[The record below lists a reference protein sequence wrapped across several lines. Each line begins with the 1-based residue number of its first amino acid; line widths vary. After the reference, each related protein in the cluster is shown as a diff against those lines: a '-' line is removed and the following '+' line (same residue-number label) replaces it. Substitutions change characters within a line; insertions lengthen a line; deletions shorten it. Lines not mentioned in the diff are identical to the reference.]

1 MATTLNDEQVNYLK
15 SIYFKPTSP
24 VAFSGLD
31 KVWKYIRHENVVTKN
46 ELKRWLLEQDS
57 YTSFRPVR
65 YKFKRARVISPY
77 KNYLWMTD
85 TANMLRYADSNNGYS
100 YFVVFID
107 TFTRY
112 LLAYPLKTLKGTE
125 MVDAIKQAFTRQK
138 CDILYSDAGTE
149 YTAKVVEK
157 YLKKE
162 NVKQYFSRS
171 DTKSS
176 MAERVI
182 KTIKGK
188 LHRYMEEKNTF
199 TWYDVLD
206 DFVVSY
212 NNSFHSAIKMTP
224 TQAQNADQHT
234 VWKNQY
240 QTQRRT
246 RARRAA
252 HLTKP
257 KQSDPFKF
265 NINDDVKLS
274 AKRRSFQR
282 EYDQRYTTETF
293 LITGRRKKG
302 NISLYKIKDLNNQG
316 IIGEFQD
323 DELTKVLI
331 PTDKTYK
338 IDKVIKQRRRNKKTE
353 YFVSWRGWP
362 KQFNTWVD
370 NITQL

>member
-1 MATTLNDEQVNYLK
+1 MATDLTEEQIDYLK
-15 SIYFKPTSP
+15 SIYFEPSSP
-24 VAFSGLD
+24 VAFSGID
-31 KVWKYIRHENVVTKN
+31 KVWKHIRSDKKVNKKQ
-46 ELKRWLLEQDS
+46 LKQWLLEQDS

-65 YKFKRARVISPY
+65 YKFKRPRVVSPY

-85 TANMLRYADSNNGYS
+85 TAYMLRYKEQNDDNA

-112 LLAYPLKTLKGTE
+112 LLAYPLKSLKGAE
-125 MVDAIKQAFTRQK
+125 MVQKLKEAFQMQM

-149 YTAKVVEK
+149 YTAKVVET
-157 YLKKE
+157 YLKQQ

-199 TWYDVLD
+199 RWIDVLQ
-206 DFVVSY
+206 DFVTSY
-212 NNSFHSAIKMTP
+212 NNSYHTSIKMTP
-224 TQAQNADQHT
+224 SQAQQAPSYT

-240 QTQRRT
+240 QSRPRRLRER
-246 RARRAA
+246 RAR
-252 HLTKP
+252 KP
-257 KQSDPFKF
+257 QRETREYKF
-265 NINDDVKLS
+265 NVNDDVKIS
-274 AKRRSFQR
+274 AKRHPFTR

-293 LITGRRKKG
+293 VITERRKKG
-302 NISLYKIKDLNNQG
+302 VLSLYKIKDLNNKG

-323 DELTKVLI
+323 DELTKVLV
-331 PTDKTYK
+331 PDNKTYK
-338 IDKVIKQRRRNKKTE
+338 IDKVLKERRRKNKTE
-353 YFVSWRGWP
+353 YLVSWRGWP
-362 KQFNTWVD
+362 KEFNTWVA
-370 NITQL
+370 NLVQL